1 MHIIRKL
8 NQLSSQNILE
18 FLLYSPFDSYFSF
31 SFFPL
36 PSPSLLVDSL
46 DSFFNYVDVSFLSD
60 YSMSLLFFSFFLH
73 FLELQNSRPF
83 PYRFL
88 FYLNWQ
94 NLIFATRILFLSVND
109 RPEEQTEIFSEWFM
123 DKSDE
128 RGE

>member
-36 PSPSLLVDSL
+36 PSPSLLVDSR

-60 YSMSLLFFSFFLH
+60 YSMSPLLFSFFLH
-73 FLELQNSRPF
+73 FLELQNTRSF

-94 NLIFATRILFLSVND
+94 NLIFATRILLLSIND
-109 RPEEQTEIFSEWFM
+109 RPEEQTEIFSEGLM

-128 RGE
+128 KRK